1 MKRLSKIKIKW
12 SSEFAYA
19 MGLLA
24 TDGNLSK
31 DERHID
37 FTSKDKELVS
47 KFRECLGI
55 DNKIG
60 IKYRGR
66 DDYQRKQYFR
76 VQVGD
81 INFYQFLLSIGLSPK
96 KSKTLDSLDIPEE
109 FSSDFLRGCIDGDG
123 SIGSFK
129 HPESKYPQLRVRLVS
144 ASRNFLEWIKLRI
157 ESTTKIKGGWICK
170 SKDIFLLSYGKS
182 DSMKLLRFLYKDKDC
197 ICLTRKFEI
206 AKSLMGE
213 WRNWDTRGA

>member
-1 MKRLSKIKIKW
+1 MSKVKIKW
-12 SSEFAYA
+12 SPRFAYTI
-19 MGLLA
+19 GLLA

-31 DERHID
+31 DGRHID
-37 FTSKDKELVS
+37 FTSKDKELVG

-60 IKYRGR
+60 IKYRGK

-81 INFYQFLLSIGLSPK
+81 INFYQFLLCIGLSPK
-96 KSKTLDSLDIPEE
+96 KSKILSSLDIPEE
-109 FSSDFLRGCIDGDG
+109 FFNDFLRGCIDGDG

-129 HPESKYPQLRVRLVS
+129 HPESKYPQVRVRLVS
-144 ASRNFLEWIKLRI
+144 ASWNFLKWIKSRI
-157 ESTTKIKGGWICK
+157 ESVARIEGGWICK

-182 DSMKLLRFLYKDKDC
+182 DSMKLLSFLYKDKNC
-197 ICLTRKFEI
+197 VCLARKFKI
-206 AKSLMGE
+206 AENLMGE
-213 WRNWDTRGA
+213 WRNWNTRGA